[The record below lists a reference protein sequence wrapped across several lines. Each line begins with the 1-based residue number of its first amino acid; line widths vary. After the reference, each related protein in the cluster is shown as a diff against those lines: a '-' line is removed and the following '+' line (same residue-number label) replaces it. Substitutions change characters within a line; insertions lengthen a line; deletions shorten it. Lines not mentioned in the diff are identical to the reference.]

1 MSATPEVFPVI
12 NADGVTIVTPP
23 GVSYEE
29 ARRLAKAKADL
40 LEAQYGSRDAIPA
53 GEYNSQE
60 GVIDTPTGDE
70 PYFPGK
76 YAGTAFEGLK
86 RGTRGLVSAV
96 DTAFDTG
103 FNLGIFRDPVTDE
116 DIKAKQLVMQQ
127 EALEEANISGPRVQ
141 FMDILGEWNRQD
153 LLDELNYE
161 NLPEE
166 EKQKSRESLS
176 GFDLDAPEKS
186 ITDMVARWAIG
197 GMTESV
203 PWMAP
208 QLAGGYTAMRTVP
221 DQLSKIPVVGKRI
234 EPVAKAAAFA
244 VGATIAGVP
253 QFYGSN
259 LERSIQEGK
268 LTEEELNK
276 PGGFAASIAQS
287 ASDSLF
293 YAIIGRYGGPI
304 QKSTATDVLKN
315 IAKGAAVGGATEV
328 PTEIVQQ
335 ALERLQAGLPI
346 SPSDEEA
353 LREYIEAGA
362 LALVAGG
369 TLGGGVSG
377 IQSATADKPE
387 GPSFA
392 FSDPADMSGTLSRV
406 RNAEIQ
412 EKIEFTLDLPEG
424 PVPII
429 DTVETEQKSGI
440 DLDELEEQAFSLMED
455 GPVTISNIQQ
465 KFKVGFNPTVDALNR
480 LVDKGLIK
488 ETSSEK
494 QGISKFEKTEQK
506 TQQEVIEQIDQET
519 GPRKNLA
526 PNNIKVRPSDKI
538 NIDQNTQRAY
548 PFDSLPEDA
557 TVRLFYGS
565 LQQQETTNADGEPQ
579 TETVALPLVDP
590 ETGQKV
596 FKDYKVSE
604 FILPGETEPNSRLL
618 NKMEVELDG
627 TVYKPIWDSIKDIEG
642 RNINSFALIPMGT
655 GPQMRVERKRSGP
668 LNLLNILRKNTTNLN
683 AVPDTATQAEINE
696 QEEAK
701 SYLKY
706 ILHNKGRALTPK
718 GALPYDEFETL
729 NKQKWLNR
737 GQLRE
742 AQDIDK
748 RMQLALKKAV
758 KLQET
763 VNKQIEFKK
772 GTMELLES
780 YWSSSDQVNL
790 QDLQKLGHDQ
800 EFIDNAVELRNIVNT
815 NSKKIISLL
824 ESLDPEGK
832 KYSKELRQVIQ
843 ERLGSYMTQAYS
855 LHTDPSFKAPNR
867 LGASAQERKN
877 HTLAVDWLAKR
888 LTDQKDLMPGQDA
901 VLEAEKLLNKLYSKE
916 SRPEALGQ
924 IMGEKILEPLPEIT
938 PTDLT
943 GAQIDTPQGILQTRK
958 QIPKEIRLVMGE
970 INDPGV
976 RMVLTA
982 VKQSE
987 FINGLVA
994 LEDLFKLANEPGNR
1008 WVSKVPSGRFDYLIR
1023 GSELNPFSGYY
1034 TTEPIGNALNAAL
1047 GSGLVGD
1054 AFQAGGEARQQAFN
1068 IYKNLIL
1075 IPQTWTRG
1083 GKILYSPFTQTR
1095 NLVSGAGFAIVNS
1108 NFNLNNFGPALE
1120 QAGAYVKGLT
1130 PKQAKRLVDLGVMNT
1145 SPFIGDL
1152 ARTYELA
1159 GRMDSVSGVIG
1170 LVQER
1175 QRTLTQPFKGQVGE
1189 FVRKTYQFGDDFWK
1203 VVNYLGEFD
1212 KYTEMFA
1219 MPSQLDSKSPEFSEM
1234 VEENIRTIEQLM
1246 ERGDRRALPL
1256 NSSTPEGRLNEAI
1269 EELAAYRTRQNV
1281 PNYDFIGTF
1290 GEIVRIGPT
1299 GDFVAFPTEQV
1310 RTSWNTV
1317 TSGITEIQVG
1327 KKLQEQGKTE
1337 LGKQIERRGWTR
1349 VMSYTLYNATIGV
1362 GAKGLALGL
1371 KGLKW
1376 GAYGALGMFAAGWG
1390 EDRNE
1395 IILDI
1400 DSRTGVVRTVDTSS
1414 TDAYDVITEPIRA
1427 LIRGAVTGRSNWEK
1441 TSGAVTGFAEGLVNF
1456 FAQYFS
1462 PSIYAKA
1469 FTGAL
1474 TGTDDRGR
1482 DIRDKNESL
1491 TKQGSDTLRYLYDQ
1505 LQPGISTTAR
1515 QFMQAEGEGAEQLD
1529 RFNREKTLED
1539 VAKRGFGATV
1549 KEKNL
1554 PKEWASFKLTEYL
1567 KNVGKA
1573 VSDYRSPQYKGGS
1586 ETLTVSDIIE
1596 AYNRANE
1603 TYYNLVLQERKRI
1616 NAAGD
1621 LSISAETMFG
1631 GIDSDRLKNIS
1642 KRDRANLQLE
1652 DIGNE
1657 DGGFDDINF
1666 TPIEPKNFFDE
1677 AIEDAIAELARKG
1690 KRDERLERMEFPQ
1703 EALDELEA
1711 VWGERILEGYNPPAV
1726 QSDVMIKALEYFGL
1740 AED

>member
-76 YAGTAFEGLK
+76 YAGVAFEGLK

-103 FNLGIFRDPVTDE
+103 FNFGIFRDPVTDE
-116 DIKAKQLVMQQ
+116 EIKTKQLVMEQ

-161 NLPEE
+161 NLSEE
-166 EKQKSRESLS
+166 EKQKSREMLS
-176 GFDLDAPEKS
+176 NFDLDAPEKS

-304 QKSTATDVLKN
+304 QKSTATDILKN

-412 EKIEFTLDLPEG
+412 EEIEFTLDLPEG

-429 DTVETEQKSGI
+429 DTVETEQ
-440 DLDELEEQAFSLMED
+440 E
-455 GPVTISNIQQ
+455 
-465 KFKVGFNPTVDALNR
+465 
-480 LVDKGLIK
+480 
-488 ETSSEK
+488 
-494 QGISKFEKTEQK
+494 
-506 TQQEVIEQIDQET
+506 TQQEVIEQVDQET

-526 PNNIKVRPSDKI
+526 PNNIKVRPSDRI

-668 LNLLNILRKNTTNLN
+668 LNLLNILRKDTTNLN

-1054 AFQAGGEARQQAFN
+1054 AFQAGTEERQQAFN

-1317 TSGITEIQVG
+1317 TSGITEIEVG
-1327 KKLQEQGKTE
+1327 RRLQEQGRTE
-1337 LGKQIERRGWTR
+1337 LGKQIERRGWAR

-1400 DSRTGVVRTVDTSS
+1400 DSRTGIVRTVDTSG

-1427 LIRGAVTGRSNWEK
+1427 LIRGVTSGDSNWEK
-1441 TSGAVTGFAEGLVNF
+1441 TTGAVKGLGEGLVNF

-1469 FTGAL
+1469 FFAAATGK
-1474 TGTDDRGR
+1474 DDRGR
-1482 DIRDKNESL
+1482 AIRDKNESL
-1491 TKQGSDTLRYLYDQ
+1491 AKQGSDTLKYLYDQ

-1567 KNVGKA
+1567 KNVNAA
-1573 VSDYRSPQYKGGS
+1573 VSDYRSPQYQGGS

-1631 GIDSDRLKNIS
+1631 GIKSDRLKNIS

-1652 DIGNE
+1652 DIGNK

-1677 AIEDAIAELARKG
+1677 AKEDAIAEQARKG
-1690 KRDERLERMEFPQ
+1690 ERDERLERMEFPQ
-1703 EALDELEA
+1703 EALDELETM
-1711 VWGERILEGYNPPAV
+1711 WGERILKGYNPPAV